1 MDPRQSRN
9 VPKYGAWS
17 ESPQISGLTPLALL
31 FPKANMDPEEIVLRN
46 RIEDFQREQ
55 FDGFTARELADMDVI
70 TDRQLKESTLDNP
83 IMPLFQQQRWEMQPH
98 QPDLT
103 RDHMYP
109 LIIDGAQRG
118 DWSMHNPLVYEKMKP
133 VLQLASRTIMS
144 MYTLPWF
151 AALIFGERVSIDPAR
166 IRLKDEVPD
175 NLVAF
180 LPYHITDYSLVR
192 KRMEQVF
199 DDLEKNWNC
208 KYGFMSTDED
218 PRGPEYPIDPEDEL
232 PDSVYGLTV
241 TNYQY
246 MEYHEAENKEWQI
259 YRKMVEWAT
268 AITLVHE
275 IIHAINFVCPR
286 IDGTRVQNQDDEN
299 PPWFFDEEPLAEA
312 GFSFEVALNGGTVR
326 SFTTAVKGMPYGH
339 WFETV
344 WPSVE
349 SQDLCG
355 PVTPEI
361 GHDNRILR
369 ERWKS
374 VHAILGAQGETEE
387 GKIALRFGM
396 SLLNSSKIESSFWTH
411 EEPQRRGVAAIFEHL
426 SKQSV
431 SEEERL
437 SDFTHLIGFM
447 WTIVQN
453 HKNKIDALLK
463 PDQADIP
470 QIQVPSE
477 ERRRVLL
484 AWNRGTSIFVNQ
496 CLKEFSNASED
507 HRFQLSTLRLSLEIL
522 RLQLFS
528 PDLRAETIKFGPDFI
543 ELALLLHLQDS
554 FLKGDR
560 VSCRD
565 YVKSIREIEGCSLFA
580 FLCTLWIDTIIYE
593 GSETGLERVKGMRE
607 FEAMGKWWRELW
619 ERSSQGEWKEMF
631 RIWEEVR
638 EDAERTLRSAHHIA
652 RSAFYQLPGHVNIQA
667 APLPPYPLYYLG
679 HPVPQFA
686 TLTQTNA
693 WINHSIL
700 HPSFGPPPLP
710 DDHPA
715 VPYPAEPGKQW
726 LGYIAPSSGRYIPMN
741 NPAHYINPYDING
754 ARGFPPNTLPAHLVH
769 PPPILP
775 PQITYQ
781 RPASHLAPALRP
793 HHPPPRNSRFAPPS
807 TVGYLAGGLP
817 GLQNSLLNT
826 SHGLN
831 GPPIANP
838 MADLAVIGYRD
849 ENNLVAMENQRILRQ
864 IDIPDGPEMMNEF
877 CEETR
882 GEVERLRPVWEMERG
897 GGASL
902 SNFGPM
908 SANTGGS
915 GGEWGAG
922 EVRDSGDEE
931 DSLRESDMDYEG

>member
-9 VPKYGAWS
+9 VPKYGAWP
-17 ESPQISGLTPLALL
+17 ENPQISGLTPLAPL

-46 RIEDFQREQ
+46 RIENFQREQ
-55 FDGFTARELADMDVI
+55 FDGFTAREFADMDVI

-83 IMPLFQQQRWEMQPH
+83 IMPLFQQQRWEIQPH

-109 LIIDGAQRG
+109 LIIDGVQRG

-151 AALIFGERVSIDPAR
+151 AALIFGQRVPIDPAR
-166 IRLKDEVPD
+166 IRPKDEVPD
-175 NLVAF
+175 NLVSF
-180 LPYHITDYSLVR
+180 LPYNITDYSVVR

-208 KYGFMSTDED
+208 KFGFMSPDED

-246 MEYHEAENKEWQI
+246 MEYHEAEDKEWQI
-259 YRKMVEWAT
+259 YVWLAYSRLESLFKNDLTTSERKMVEWAT

-286 IDGTRVQNQDDEN
+286 TDGTRVQNPDDEN

-355 PVTPEI
+355 SKSITLMNPGPFDYQEKFPIPASFYEDMQQREFWDYMVHRFGHKLFHYRSINHGVRLNFNIYTKNRTPIKFRDISTIRIGPVTPEL
-361 GHDNRILR
+361 GHDNQILR

-387 GKIALRFGM
+387 SKIALRFGM
-396 SLLNSSKIESSFWTH
+396 SLLQSSKIESSFWTH
-411 EEPQRRGVAAIFEHL
+411 EETQRRGVASIFEHL

-437 SDFTHLIGFM
+437 SDFTHLIGFI

-463 PDQADIP
+463 SGQVDIP

-477 ERRRVLL
+477 ERRRALL

-496 CLKEFSNASED
+496 CLKEFPNASED

-528 PDLRAETIKFGPDFI
+528 PDLRVETIKSGPDFV

-554 FLKGDR
+554 FVKGDR

-565 YVKSIREIEGCSLFA
+565 HVKKIREIEGCSLFA
-580 FLCTLWIDTIIYE
+580 FLCTLWIDTVIYA
-593 GSETGLERVKGMRE
+593 GSETGSERVKGMRE

-619 ERSSQGEWKEMF
+619 EKSSEGEWKEMF
-631 RIWEEVR
+631 RIWEGVR
-638 EDAERTLRSAHHIA
+638 EDAERSLRSAHH
-652 RSAFYQLPGHVNIQA
+652 
-667 APLPPYPLYYLG
+667 
-679 HPVPQFA
+679 
-686 TLTQTNA
+686 
-693 WINHSIL
+693 
-700 HPSFGPPPLP
+700 
-710 DDHPA
+710 
-715 VPYPAEPGKQW
+715 
-726 LGYIAPSSGRYIPMN
+726 M
-741 NPAHYINPYDING
+741 
-754 ARGFPPNTLPAHLVH
+754 
-769 PPPILP
+769 
-775 PQITYQ
+775 
-781 RPASHLAPALRP
+781 
-793 HHPPPRNSRFAPPS
+793 
-807 TVGYLAGGLP
+807 
-817 GLQNSLLNT
+817 
-826 SHGLN
+826 
-831 GPPIANP
+831 
-838 MADLAVIGYRD
+838 
-849 ENNLVAMENQRILRQ
+849 
-864 IDIPDGPEMMNEF
+864 
-877 CEETR
+877 
-882 GEVERLRPVWEMERG
+882 
-897 GGASL
+897 
-902 SNFGPM
+902 
-908 SANTGGS
+908 
-915 GGEWGAG
+915 
-922 EVRDSGDEE
+922 
-931 DSLRESDMDYEG
+931 

>member
-17 ESPQISGLTPLALL
+17 ENPQISGLTPLAPL
-31 FPKANMDPEEIVLRN
+31 FPKPNMDPEEIVLRN

-83 IMPLFQQQRWEMQPH
+83 IMPLFQQQRWEIQPH

-109 LIIDGAQRG
+109 LIIDGVQRG

-151 AALIFGERVSIDPAR
+151 AALIFGQRVPINLAR
-166 IRLKDEVPD
+166 IRPKDEVPD

-180 LPYHITDYSLVR
+180 LPYHITDYSVIR
-192 KRMEQVF
+192 KKMEQVF
-199 DDLEKNWNC
+199 EDLEKNWNC
-208 KYGFMSTDED
+208 KFGFMSPDED

-246 MEYHEAENKEWQI
+246 MEYHEAEDKEWQI
-259 YRKMVEWAT
+259 YVWLAYSRLQSLFRNDLTTSERKMVEWAT

-286 IDGTRVQNQDDEN
+286 IDGTRVQNPDDEN

-355 PVTPEI
+355 SKSITLMNPGPFDYQEKFPIPASFYEDMQQREFWDYTVHRFGHKLFHYRSINHGVRLNFNIYTKNRTPIKFRDISTIRIGPVTPEL
-361 GHDNRILR
+361 GHDNQILR

-396 SLLNSSKIESSFWTH
+396 SLLQSSKIERSFWTY
-411 EEPQRRGVAAIFEHL
+411 EETQRRGVAAIFEHL

-453 HKNKIDALLK
+453 HKIKIDALLK
-463 PDQADIP
+463 SGQADIP

-477 ERRRVLL
+477 ERRRALL

-496 CLKEFSNASED
+496 CLKEFPNASED

-528 PDLRAETIKFGPDFI
+528 PNLRVETIKSGPNFI
-543 ELALLLHLQDS
+543 ELALLLHLQVA

-560 VSCRD
+560 VLCRD
-565 YVKSIREIEGCSLFA
+565 HVKKIREIEGCSIFA
-580 FLCTLWIDTIIYE
+580 FLCTLWIDTVIYE
-593 GSETGLERVKGMRE
+593 GSETDLERVKGMRE
-607 FEAMGKWWRELW
+607 FEAMGKWWRELS
-619 ERSSQGEWKEMF
+619 EKSSEGEWKEMF

-638 EDAERTLRSAHHIA
+638 KDAERTLRSAHH
-652 RSAFYQLPGHVNIQA
+652 
-667 APLPPYPLYYLG
+667 
-679 HPVPQFA
+679 
-686 TLTQTNA
+686 
-693 WINHSIL
+693 
-700 HPSFGPPPLP
+700 
-710 DDHPA
+710 
-715 VPYPAEPGKQW
+715 
-726 LGYIAPSSGRYIPMN
+726 M
-741 NPAHYINPYDING
+741 
-754 ARGFPPNTLPAHLVH
+754 
-769 PPPILP
+769 
-775 PQITYQ
+775 
-781 RPASHLAPALRP
+781 
-793 HHPPPRNSRFAPPS
+793 
-807 TVGYLAGGLP
+807 
-817 GLQNSLLNT
+817 
-826 SHGLN
+826 
-831 GPPIANP
+831 
-838 MADLAVIGYRD
+838 
-849 ENNLVAMENQRILRQ
+849 
-864 IDIPDGPEMMNEF
+864 
-877 CEETR
+877 
-882 GEVERLRPVWEMERG
+882 
-897 GGASL
+897 
-902 SNFGPM
+902 
-908 SANTGGS
+908 
-915 GGEWGAG
+915 
-922 EVRDSGDEE
+922 
-931 DSLRESDMDYEG
+931 